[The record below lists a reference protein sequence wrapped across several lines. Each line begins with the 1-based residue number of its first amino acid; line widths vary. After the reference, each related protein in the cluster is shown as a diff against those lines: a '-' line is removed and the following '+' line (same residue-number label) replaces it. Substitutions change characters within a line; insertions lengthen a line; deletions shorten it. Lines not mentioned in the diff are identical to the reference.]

1 MTKRYVILQG
11 DTVANTAI
19 SDRAITPDWI
29 QSDTAGIGDTWD
41 GSDFTAPIAP
51 TPPVVPNPTEWL
63 IDIGPFFDRFGVHKI
78 PILANTD
85 VVVQAIIKDTM
96 SRKWIDLSLQSVS
109 DAIDVLILKGHAVDK
124 TAILTTPVTDY
135 EHEALKKVYFK

>member
-1 MTKRYVILQG
+1 MKYAIIENGKV
-11 DTVANTAI
+11 VNTAI
-19 SDRAITPDWI
+19 ADAPIAANWI
-29 QSDTAGIGDTWD
+29 QSDTAGIGDAWD
-41 GSDFTAPIAP
+41 GSDFTAPVVP
-51 TPPVVPNPTEWL
+51 TPPVVPNQTEWL